1 MGNMKSVKVKID
13 EVKINPLNPRTIK
26 DHKFKQLV
34 RSIQEFPEMIEYR
47 PIVVDENMVILGG
60 NMRYRAS
67 VEAGV
72 KEIYILKAE
81 NLSEEKKK
89 EFIIKDNANFG
100 EWDWDMLANSF
111 DDSKLNEWGLN
122 VWSAVDVD
130 FGNYDDEE
138 DDSSNESDDIQSGAP
153 SNSEGK
159 IESEKVIQIEF
170 LITDYDDAFEVANL
184 LRKKSVNIGEILIQ
198 TMKKQLQNG
207 N

>member
-1 MGNMKSVKVKID
+1 MKSARVKID
-13 EVKINPLNPRTIK
+13 EVKVNPLNPRTIK

-34 RSIQEFPEMIEYR
+34 KSIQEFPEMIEYR

-67 VEAGV
+67 VEAGI
-72 KEIYILKAE
+72 KEIYILRAE

-122 VWSAVDVD
+122 VWSANDVD
-130 FGNYDDEE
+130 FGKYDDEE
-138 DDSSNESDDIQSGAP
+138 DNSSNESDDNSTGVP
-153 SNSEGK
+153 SNSESK
-159 IESEKVIQIEF
+159 IEGEKVIQIEF
-170 LITDYDDAFEVANL
+170 LITDYDEAFEVATL

>member
-1 MGNMKSVKVKID
+1 MKSARVKID
-13 EVKINPLNPRTIK
+13 EVKVNPLNPRTIK

-34 RSIQEFPEMIEYR
+34 KSIQEFPEMIEYR

-122 VWSAVDVD
+122 VWSANDVD

-138 DDSSNESDDIQSGAP
+138 DDSSNESDDIPSGVP
-153 SNSEGK
+153 SNSERK
-159 IESEKVIQIEF
+159 IEGEKVIQIEF
-170 LITDYDDAFEVANL
+170 LITDYDEAFEVATL
-184 LRKKSVNIGEILIQ
+184 LRKKGVNIGEILIQ

>member
-1 MGNMKSVKVKID
+1 MKSAKVSID
-13 EVKINPLNPRTIK
+13 EVKVNPLNPRTIK

-67 VEAGV
+67 VEAGI

-89 EFIIKDNANFG
+89 EFIIKDNASFG

-111 DDSKLNEWGLN
+111 DDSKLNDWGLN
-122 VWSAVDVD
+122 VWSSQDVD
-130 FGNYDDEE
+130 FGNYDDEDE
-138 DDSSNESDDIQSGAP
+138 NSSNESEEHSGAGQ
-153 SNSEGK
+153 SNSERK
-159 IESEKVIQIEF
+159 IEAEKVIQIEF
-170 LITDYDDAFEVANL
+170 LITDYDDAFETADFL
-184 LRKKSVNIGEILIQ
+184 KKKGVNIGEILIQ
-198 TMKKQLQNG
+198 TMKKQLQDG